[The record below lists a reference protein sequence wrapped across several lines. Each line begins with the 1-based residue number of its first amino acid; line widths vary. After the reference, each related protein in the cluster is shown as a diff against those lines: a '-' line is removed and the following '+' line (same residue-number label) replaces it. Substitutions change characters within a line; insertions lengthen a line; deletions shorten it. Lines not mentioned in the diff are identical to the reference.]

1 MSEYSDDP
9 GRPTGPVSTG
19 VESVSTDIK
28 AGAGAPAWSLAAW
41 LAAWRERLAMLG
53 SVDLR
58 SLAVVR
64 MGLALILLADLIG
77 RCGQL
82 TAHYSDAGVL
92 PRSVLFE
99 SEGLRAYLSLHC
111 LSGSV
116 VWQAVLFAV
125 AGYFAVTML
134 LGIRTRLATFAS
146 WLLLLSLH
154 HRNPVVLQAGDTL
167 LRLMLFWGMMLPLGA
182 RWSLDSVA
190 GPLRLYHRK
199 DNRLLSVAG
208 VAILLQVCLVYWFT
222 ATFKDH
228 PMWWH
233 RDAAYFALNVDQL
246 VTPFGMWVRQIE
258 WLLPILTWTAFGLAV
273 VAPLMVF
280 CPVWTGTARMLVILA
295 MIGTHLALAMSLRL
309 GLLPY
314 VAAVSWLVFIPSQWW
329 NWLRSKQFKQAGLRT
344 NPSRLTWSLA
354 LLKWLPAAVSGSR
367 RGTGDVLIDI
377 PTSRRQGIRARGW
390 EQVVASVALIYIV
403 GWNVQWLGSNQDRQ
417 ATGPAGRA
425 SIGDVLRMEQ
435 GWNMIPPQAEAL
447 NYDGWFVM
455 PATLSDGTQIDAF
468 TGGPI
473 NWSNPTGFH
482 AERDPG
488 TRWRRY
494 LRNLAKPQFDHHL
507 HPFAEYLARQ
517 YNKAHGPFSFIESF
531 DIVFI
536 SENTLPNGGV
546 EIARHT
552 LLEYHRGP

>member
-1 MSEYSDDP
+1 VSEYSDNP
-9 GRPTGPVSTG
+9 GRPTGSAAG
-19 VESVSTDIK
+19 R
-28 AGAGAPAWSLAAW
+28 GAGVGTAIASGRGASGRGLSAW
-41 LAAWRERLAMLG
+41 LAAWRERLAVLG

-64 MGLALILLADLIG
+64 IGLALILLADLVG
-77 RCGQL
+77 RFGQL

-92 PRSVLFE
+92 PRSILFE

-111 LSGSV
+111 LSGSAL
-116 VWQAVLFAV
+116 WQAALFVL

-134 LGIRTRLATFAS
+134 LGVRTRLATFAS

-154 HRNPVVLQAGDTL
+154 HRNPVVLQSGDTL

-190 GPLRLYHRK
+190 GPLTLYHRK

-208 VAILLQVCLVYWFT
+208 VAIMLQVCLVYWFT
-222 ATFKDH
+222 AAFKDH

-233 RDAAYFALNVDQL
+233 RDAAYFALNVDQI
-246 VTPFGMWVRQIE
+246 VTPFGVWIRQIE

-273 VAPLMVF
+273 AAPLLVF
-280 CPVWTGTARMLVILA
+280 CPVWTGTVRMLVIVA

-314 VAAVSWLVFIPSQWW
+314 VAAVSWLVFIPGRWW
-329 NWLRSKQFKQAGLRT
+329 EWLRAKRLRQAGLRT
-344 NPSRLTWSLA
+344 SPSRVMWLLA
-354 LLKWLPAAVSGSR
+354 LVKWLPSALSGSR

-403 GWNVQWLGSNQDRQ
+403 AWNVQWLGSARDPQ
-417 ATGPAGRA
+417 AGGPAAAA
-425 SIGDVLRMEQ
+425 SIGGLLRMEQ
-435 GWNMIPPQAEAL
+435 GWNMIPPEAEAL
-447 NYDGWFVM
+447 DYDGWFVM
-455 PATLSDGTQIDAF
+455 PAVLSDGSKIDAF
-468 TGGPI
+468 TGGPVK
-473 NWSNPTGFH
+473 WVHH
-482 AERDPG
+482 AGLNADFDPG

-517 YNKAHGPFSFIESF
+517 YDQAHGPLNHIESF

-536 SENTLPNGGV
+536 RENGPPGGGV
-546 EIARHT
+546 EIDRHT